1 MTVEDLP
8 LIDEHALTIARPRQQ
23 VWTALEAFVH
33 RSLLSAADGAMAR
46 LLGTDPPGG
55 FAVDDVVTGERLDL
69 AGRHRFSVYRLVFRL
84 ADAPLADAPLAEV
97 PAADAPA
104 TRLSARS
111 YAVFPGVR
119 GAVYETMVI
128 RTRFH
133 VLATRR
139 MLRQVRRISLSDPAG

>member
-84 ADAPLADAPLAEV
+84 ADAPLAEV